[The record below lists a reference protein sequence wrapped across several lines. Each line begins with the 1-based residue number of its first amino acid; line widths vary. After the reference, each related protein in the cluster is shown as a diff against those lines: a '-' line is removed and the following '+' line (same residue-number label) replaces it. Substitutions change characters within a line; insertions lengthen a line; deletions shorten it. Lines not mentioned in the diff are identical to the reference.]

1 MKRVASV
8 VAVGIVLAVAAFGS
22 AFPGEDAKLDAAKL
36 DPARLAGDWTYVEGK
51 REGTAVE
58 KSHLE
63 GVVKV
68 DKTKFTIPGEPGQV
82 FVMGYKL
89 DGAKTPAEIDITID
103 DAPIKEAIGSTSK
116 GIVSVEGDTM
126 KLCYSPFGARP
137 TAFESTAENKAH
149 LFVLKR
155 VK

>member
-1 MKRVASV
+1 MHRFTS
-8 VAVGIVLAVAAFGS
+8 IVILGFLAAFCF
-22 AFPGEDAKLDAAKL
+22 AYPDDAKLDPTKMV
-36 DPARLAGDWTYVEGK
+36 GDWTYVEGK
-51 REGTAVE
+51 KEGTAVE

-89 DGAKTPAEIDITID
+89 DGTKTPAEIDITID

-116 GIVSVEGDTM
+116 GIVSIDGDTM
-126 KLCYSPFGARP
+126 KLCYAPFGDRP
-137 TAFESTAENKAH
+137 KAFDSTADNKSH